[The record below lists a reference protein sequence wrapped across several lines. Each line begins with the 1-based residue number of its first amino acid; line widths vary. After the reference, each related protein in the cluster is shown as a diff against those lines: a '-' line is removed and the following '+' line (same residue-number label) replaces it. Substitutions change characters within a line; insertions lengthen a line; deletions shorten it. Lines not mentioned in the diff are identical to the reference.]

1 MAERSELNTSGALPE
16 SSASTTVEGGKL
28 VGAAPGDLK
37 RGYSKPER
45 SSPAD
50 FTVMAPDDG
59 GFLGRP
65 NGWER

>member
-1 MAERSELNTSGALPE
+1 MPERSKLNDSKALPE

-37 RGYSKPER
+37 RGYSLPGAP
-45 SSPAD
+45 SPPD
-50 FTVMAPDDG
+50 FTVMADDDG